1 MKFFLN
7 NELKIDDEVI
17 YIKGVRS
24 GSTVRNVLFKGK
36 IIGFTPKSVRILRQ
50 YTNEHFCVGC
60 EDLIQSTHVCKLNIC
75 EGDTSIKKNN
85 IEKHENEYKIFDIE
99 INETE
104 AIQILENALQKND
117 IRGPQLYIL
126 QKAIIYILSDYKK
139 IKKRR

>member
-1 MKFFLN
+1 MKCFFN

-24 GSTVRNVLFKGK
+24 GSSTVRNVLFKGK

-50 YTNEHFCVGC
+50 YTNENFCVGG

-75 EGDTSIKKNN
+75 EDGTSIK
-85 IEKHENEYKIFDIE
+85 IEKNEDEYKIFDIE

-139 IKKRR
+139 IKNRR